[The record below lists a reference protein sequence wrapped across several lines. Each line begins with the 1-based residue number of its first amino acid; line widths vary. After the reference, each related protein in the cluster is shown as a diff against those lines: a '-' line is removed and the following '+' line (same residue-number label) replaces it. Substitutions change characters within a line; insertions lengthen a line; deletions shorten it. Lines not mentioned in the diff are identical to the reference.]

1 MLHKHLLHH
10 CTYSV
15 CVCACTCVS
24 AAILKGKDSELIL
37 LTPSANNELLRSAK
51 HEARPTTKA
60 LNTVHGL
67 SLTPLR
73 TDSTGLEAWHTRHPN
88 AAAADRTPAAVVHLH
103 GMKIKR
109 GQNKALKVLYLL

>member
-1 MLHKHLLHH
+1 M
-10 CTYSV
+10 

-51 HEARPTTKA
+51 REARPTTKA

-67 SLTPLR
+67 SLTHLR

-88 AAAADRTPAAVVHLH
+88 AAGADRTPAAMVHLH